1 MKVNN
6 EKKSNLHLGAPAKSY
21 KKRKGF
27 GNVLKK
33 TRQAL
38 GTGLSFAG
46 AMVGSPM
53 LAVASSKLAGVGGET
68 NSTSD
73 IAQLQKQNQDF
84 NLDFLK
90 LQMQIQGEN
99 RRFSTLSNVEKSK
112 HDTAKSVINNIR
124 S

>member
-53 LAVASSKLAGVGGET
+53 LAVASSKLAGGEEA

-73 IAQLQKQNQDF
+73 ITQLQKQNQDF

-99 RRFSTLSNVEKSK
+99 RKFSTLSNVEKSK